1 VKASATDIINMHYS
15 QVGQDIFALQVSK
28 RNSYI
33 EIGAADPSKYS
44 NTLLLEENAWTGFSI
59 ELDNKFEK
67 EWLCKRRNKCYY
79 QDAVNFKYQNILR
92 YGYLSCDINPP
103 ELTLLAL
110 KNIINQGIE
119 FDCIT
124 FEHDEYWRE
133 ERAFVKTI
141 DNATDFLTSKGYKI
155 AVNNVF
161 AMRRRK
167 SWYGECHFET
177 WYVNNDIDFNII
189 EYRDWAKHARIL

>member
-1 VKASATDIINMHYS
+1 MHYS
-15 QVGQDIFALQVSK
+15 QVGQDVFALETANHK
-28 RNSYI
+28 SYI
-33 EIGAADPSKYS
+33 EIGAADPYKLS
-44 NTLLLEENAWTGFSI
+44 NTLLLEENGWAGFSI
-59 ELDNKFEK
+59 ELNSKFKE
-67 EWLCKRRNKCYY
+67 EWLNRRQNECYY
-79 QDAVNFKYQNILR
+79 QDAVNFKYQNIKR

-103 ELTLLAL
+103 ELTLAAM
-110 KNIINQGIE
+110 KNIINQGIS

-133 ERAFVKTI
+133 ERGFIKTI
-141 DNATDFLTSKGYKI
+141 DEATEFLESKGYKI

-177 WYVNNDIDFNII
+177 WYVNNDIQFDTI
-189 EYRDWAKHARIL
+189 EYRDWARNASIL